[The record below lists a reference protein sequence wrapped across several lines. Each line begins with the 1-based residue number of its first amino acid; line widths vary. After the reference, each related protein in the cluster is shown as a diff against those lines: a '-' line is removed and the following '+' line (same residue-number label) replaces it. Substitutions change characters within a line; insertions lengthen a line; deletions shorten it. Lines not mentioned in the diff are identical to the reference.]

1 MSQWNLNDV
10 GHFSHV
16 VEISEDI
23 FSFIHCLD
31 NEETECV
38 NVIVWYP
45 STKYI
50 FYKRVYNGW
59 YPSTKYICYNE
70 VYNVPWIF
78 IVRWYWYSLV

>member
-45 STKYI
+45 STKY
-50 FYKRVYNGW
+50 V
-59 YPSTKYICYNE
+59 CYQK
-70 VYNVPWIF
+70 VYNVTMNIYSEMIF
-78 IVRWYWYSLV
+78 IFVVLAHVF